1 MMKKD
6 WNFINIFFRDVGD
19 FLVFFLYYSRRK
31 VVRFSVRFEKGKNY
45 LVKFF
50 MMKRGR
56 YNRPFLHLAT
66 MGVLAVGILIAP
78 FLADTY
84 PIFAAKSPAFAQQPD
99 TQSASTIEVGQDVFG
114 TELSQ
119 KPRDKVITYSVE
131 KGDTIETI
139 AKKFDIS
146 TDTIKWANDIN
157 SSDFLSIGQ
166 ELKILPV
173 TGIAHKVAPG
183 ETIYSIAQKYST
195 SAQGIV
201 DFPFNTFADPETFA
215 MVAGQMIIV
224 PGGVEPSQQSTY
236 VKTPEV
242 YIATGTVPVG
252 SNGWYF
258 PVGGSISQYA
268 SWYHMA
274 LDIAGSVG
282 TPVYAA
288 HSGTVERVSLG
299 GWDSGYGNNVWINDG
314 DGVQTH
320 YAHLNAANAS
330 VGQNVV
336 GGQTIIGYRGNTGR
350 STGPHTHFEIRVNGS
365 LVNPLLY
372 VHP

>member
-1 MMKKD
+1 MKKD
-6 WNFINIFFRDVGD
+6 WSFITIFLGEVREFGA
-19 FLVFFLYYSRRK
+19 FFAYYVQRK

-66 MGVLAVGILIAP
+66 MGVLVVGILIAP

-84 PIFAAKSPAFAQQPD
+84 PIFAAKSPAFAQQSD
-99 TQSASTIEVGQDVFG
+99 SKSVSSIEVGQDVFE

-119 KPRDKVITYSVE
+119 KPRDKVIIYSVE

-139 AKKFDIS
+139 AKKFGIS
-146 TDTIKWANDIN
+146 TDTIKWANSIN
-157 SSDFLSIGQ
+157 SEDILSIGQ

-173 TGIAHKVAPG
+173 SGIAHKVAPG
-183 ETIYSIAQKYST
+183 ETIYSIAEKYST
-195 SAQGIV
+195 NSQGIA
-201 DFPFNTFADPETFA
+201 DFPFNTFANPETFA
-215 MVAGQMIIV
+215 MVAGQIIIV
-224 PGGVEPSQQSTY
+224 PGGVAPSERATY
-236 VKTPEV
+236 VKKTEV
-242 YIATGTVPVG
+242 YVVTGTAPVG

-258 PVGGSISQYA
+258 PVEGSISQYA

-274 LDIAGSVG
+274 LDIAGPVG

-288 HSGTVERVSLG
+288 RSGTVEQVITG
-299 GWDSGYGNNVWINDG
+299 TWDGGYGNNIWVNGG
-314 DGVQTH
+314 DGIQTH
-320 YAHLNAANAS
+320 YAHLNGANVSA
-330 VGQNVV
+330 GQNVV
-336 GGQTIIGYRGNTGR
+336 GGQTIIGWRGSTGR
-350 STGPHTHFEIRVNGS
+350 STGPHTHFEVRVNGA

-372 VHP
+372 VRP

>member
-6 WNFINIFFRDVGD
+6 WNFITIFLGEVREFG
-19 FLVFFLYYSRRK
+19 VFFIYYSRRK

-66 MGVLAVGILIAP
+66 MGVLSVGILIAP

-84 PIFAAKSPAFAQQPD
+84 PIFAAKSPVFAQQPAS
-99 TQSASTIEVGQDVFG
+99 QSASTIEVGQDVFE

-119 KPRDKVITYSVE
+119 KPRDKVIIYSVE
-131 KGDTIETI
+131 KGDTVETI
-139 AKKFDIS
+139 AKKFGIS
-146 TDTIKWANDIN
+146 TDTINWANDIDN
-157 SSDFLSIGQ
+157 ADILSIGQ

-173 TGIAHKVAPG
+173 SGVVHKVAPG
-183 ETIYSIAQKYST
+183 ETIYSIAEKYNT

-215 MVAGQMIIV
+215 MVAGQIVIV
-224 PGGVEPSQQSTY
+224 PGGAPPSEQPTY
-236 VKTPEV
+236 VRKPV
-242 YIATGTVPVG
+242 YVATGGIAPVG

-258 PVGGSISQYA
+258 PVEGSISQYA

-274 LDIAGSVG
+274 LDVAGPVG

-288 HSGTVERVSLG
+288 HSGTVEQVIVG
-299 GWDSGYGNNVWINDG
+299 VWDGGYGNSVWVNDG
-314 DGVQTH
+314 DGIKTH
-320 YAHLNAANAS
+320 YAHLSGTNVSA
-330 VGQNVV
+330 GQNVV
-336 GGQTIIGYRGNTGR
+336 GGQTIVGFRGNTGR
-350 STGPHTHFEIRVNGS
+350 STGSHTHFEIQVNGV
-365 LVNPLLY
+365 LVNPLNY
-372 VHP
+372 VRP

>member
-1 MMKKD
+1 MMKK
-6 WNFINIFFRDVGD
+6 NEVREFGA
-19 FLVFFLYYSRRK
+19 FLIYYARRK

-84 PIFAAKSPAFAQQPD
+84 PIFSAKTPVFAQQPAS
-99 TQSASTIEVGQDVFG
+99 QSASTIEVGQDVFE

-131 KGDTIETI
+131 KGDTVETI
-139 AKKFDIS
+139 AKKFGIS
-146 TDTIKWANDIN
+146 TDTIKWANDIG
-157 SSDFLSIGQ
+157 SSDFLSIVQ

-173 TGIAHKVAPG
+173 SGVVHKVAPG
-183 ETIYSIAQKYST
+183 ETIYSIAEKYNT
-195 SAQGIV
+195 NAQGIV

-215 MVAGQMIIV
+215 MIAGQIVIV
-224 PGGVEPSQQSTY
+224 PGGVAPSERAVY
-236 VKTPEV
+236 VRKPDV
-242 YIATGTVPVG
+242 YIATGTAPVG

-258 PVGGSISQYA
+258 PVGGGISQYA

-274 LDIAGSVG
+274 LDVAGPVG

-288 HSGTVERVSLG
+288 HSGTVENVILG
-299 GWDSGYGNNVWINDG
+299 TWDGGYGNNVWINDG

-320 YAHLNAANAS
+320 YAHLSGANVSA
-330 VGQNVV
+330 GQAVV

-350 STGPHTHFEIRVNGS
+350 STGPHTHFEIRVNGA
-365 LVNPLLY
+365 LVNPLVY
-372 VHP
+372 VRP